1 MSLIF
6 YYPYSLNILYLIQVF
21 ILRYKLNNEL
31 ILAEIEWN
39 KLGAYLKETQILG
52 SIQST
57 LYWDQNT
64 GMPKK
69 GASWRSEQFTYIAK
83 LLHKRNS
90 SEEFANLIK
99 AAQNELK
106 NSEKHSENQS
116 KIQGKKR
123 NIELLIKELKRES
136 NLDPKLV
143 ELLAKAKSK
152 GYQSWQEAKKKSDFG
167 IFLPFFKELIKLRI
181 EEAKQISDKYSSW
194 ETLAQPFEPD
204 LTLKWLNKI
213 FQPLRETIPS
223 MLREIN
229 KSKKYE
235 WDLKPKSQENLCTKL
250 LDEFGRDNDLVV
262 VAKSPHPFSITLGP
276 NDFRITTRVVEGE
289 PFSSFLATAHE
300 WGHSIYEQGL
310 PSQSHQWFAWPLGQ
324 ATSMG
329 IHESQSLFWENRI
342 VKSKSFS
349 KRFFKNFVSEGCSLN
364 NHLELW
370 ESINHMKAGFNRVEA
385 DELTY
390 GLHILIRT
398 ELEINLI
405 ENDLDAKDI
414 PFEWN
419 KRYEELL
426 GIRPPNDSEGCLQDV
441 HWSEGAFGYFPSYLL
456 GHLISA
462 QISAQMEKDIGSID
476 NLIENGEYEKII
488 FWLKNN
494 IHKHGRSLNSMDLVR
509 NVTNKELTADY
520 FINHLRSKINDFY

>member
-1 MSLIF
+1 
-6 YYPYSLNILYLIQVF
+6 
-21 ILRYKLNNEL
+21 
-31 ILAEIEWN
+31 LAEIEWN

-52 SIQST
+52 SIQNT

-69 GASWRSEQFTYIAK
+69 GASWRSEQLTYIAK
-83 LLHKRNS
+83 ILHQRNS
-90 SEEFANLIK
+90 SEEFANFIK
-99 AAQNELK
+99 SASIELLDSEKNFK
-106 NSEKHSENQS
+106 NSQIFQE
-116 KIQGKKR
+116 KKR
-123 NIELLIKELKRES
+123 NIELLEKEYNRQR

-143 ELLAKAKSK
+143 ESLAKVKSK
-152 GYQSWQEAKKKSDFG
+152 GYESWQEAKRKSDFD

-181 EEAKQISDKYSSW
+181 EEAKQISEIYSPW

-204 LTLKWLNKI
+204 LTLKWLNNT
-213 FQPLRETIPS
+213 FQPLREIIPT
-223 MLREIN
+223 LIPEIK
-229 KSKKYE
+229 KSKKNI
-235 WDLKPKSQENLCTKL
+235 WDLSPKSQQNLCSKL
-250 LDEFGRDNDLVV
+250 LDEFGRNKDLVV
-262 VAKSPHPFSITLGP
+262 VAESPHPFSITLGP
-276 NDFRITTRVVEGE
+276 NDYRITNRIVEGE

-324 ATSMG
+324 ATSMAV
-329 IHESQSLFWENRI
+329 HESQSLFWENRI
-342 VKSKSFS
+342 VKSKSFA
-349 KRFFKNFVSEGCSLN
+349 KRFFKHFVSEGCSLKS
-364 NHLELW
+364 HLELW
-370 ESINHMKAGFNRVEA
+370 KSINHLQAGLNRVEA

-398 ELEINLI
+398 ELEIDLI
-405 ENDLDAKDI
+405 QGELEAKDV
-414 PFEWN
+414 PYEWN

-426 GIRPPNDSEGCLQDV
+426 GIRPSNDSEGCLQDV

-462 QISAQMEKDIGSID
+462 QISSQMERDIGLID

-494 IHKHGRSLNSMDLVR
+494 IHKHGRSVNSMELVR
-509 NVTNKELTADY
+509 NITGEELSSDY
-520 FINHLRSKINDFY
+520 FINHLKTKINDFC

>member
-1 MSLIF
+1 M
-6 YYPYSLNILYLIQVF
+6 
-21 ILRYKLNNEL
+21 
-31 ILAEIEWN
+31 AEIEWN

-52 SIQST
+52 SIQNT

-69 GASWRSEQFTYIAK
+69 GASWRSEQLTYIAK
-83 LLHKRNS
+83 ILHQRNS
-90 SEEFANLIK
+90 SEEFANFIK
-99 AAQNELK
+99 SASIELLDC
-106 NSEKHSENQS
+106 ERHSENSQI
-116 KIQGKKR
+116 IQEKKR
-123 NIELLIKELKRES
+123 NIELLEKEYNRQR

-143 ELLAKAKSK
+143 ESLAKAKSK
-152 GYQSWQEAKKKSDFG
+152 GYESWQEAKEKSDFD
-167 IFLPFFKELIKLRI
+167 IFLPFLQELIKLRI
-181 EEAKQISDKYSSW
+181 EEAKQISQIYSPW

-204 LTLKWLNKI
+204 LTLKWLNNT

-223 MLREIN
+223 LLSSIN
-229 KSKKYE
+229 KSKKNS
-235 WDLKPKSQENLCTKL
+235 WDLSPKSQQNLCSKL
-250 LDEFGRDNDLVV
+250 LDEFGRNKDLVV

-276 NDFRITTRVVEGE
+276 NDYRITTRIVEGE

-329 IHESQSLFWENRI
+329 VHESQSLFWENRI

-349 KRFFKNFVSEGCSLN
+349 KRFFKNFVSEGCSLKSY
-364 NHLELW
+364 LELW
-370 ESINHMKAGFNRVEA
+370 KSINHLQAGLNRVEA

-398 ELEINLI
+398 ELEIDLI
-405 ENDLDAKDI
+405 EGDLEAKDI
-414 PFEWN
+414 PYEWN

-426 GIRPPNDSEGCLQDV
+426 GIRPSNDSEGCLQDV

-462 QISAQMEKDIGSID
+462 QISSQMERDIGLID

-488 FWLKNN
+488 FWLRTN
-494 IHKHGRSLNSMDLVR
+494 IHKHGRSVNSMELVR
-509 NVTNKELTADY
+509 NITGEELSSEY
-520 FINHLRSKINDFY
+520 FINHLKTKINDFC

>member
-1 MSLIF
+1 MS
-6 YYPYSLNILYLIQVF
+6 
-21 ILRYKLNNEL
+21 
-31 ILAEIEWN
+31 EIEWN

-69 GASWRSEQFTYIAK
+69 GASWRSEQLTYIAK
-83 LLHKRNS
+83 ILHERNS
-90 SEEFANLIK
+90 SKLFGDLIK
-99 AAQNELK
+99 AAQDELLVCEETLK
-106 NSEKHSENQS
+106 SKEIMNSKA
-116 KIQGKKR
+116 R
-123 NIELLIKELKRES
+123 NIDLLIKEFNRQK

-152 GYQSWQEAKKKSDFG
+152 GYESWQEAKRKSDFK
-167 IFLPFFKELIKLRI
+167 IFLPFFNELIKLRI
-181 EEAKQISDKYSSW
+181 EEAKQISDNHTPW

-204 LTLKWLNKI
+204 LTLDWLNEV
-213 FQPLRETIPS
+213 FQPLKEIIPS
-223 MLREIN
+223 LLSNIN
-229 KSKKYE
+229 ALKKYN
-235 WDLKPKSQENLCTKL
+235 WDLSPKSQQNLCSKL
-250 LDEFGRDNDLVV
+250 LDEFGRDKDLVV

-276 NDFRITTRVVEGE
+276 EDYRITTRIVKGV

-329 IHESQSLFWENRI
+329 VHESQSLFWENRI

-349 KRFFKNFVSEGCSLN
+349 KRFFKHFVSEGCSLN

-370 ESINHMKAGFNRVEA
+370 KSINHLKAGLNRVEA
-385 DELTY
+385 DELSY
-390 GLHILIRT
+390 GMHILIRT
-398 ELEINLI
+398 ELEIDLI
-405 ENDLDAKDI
+405 EGGLEAQDI
-414 PFEWN
+414 PSEWN
-419 KRYEELL
+419 KRYKELL
-426 GIRPPNDSEGCLQDV
+426 GISPSNDAEGCLQDV

-462 QISAQMEKDIGSID
+462 QISSQMEKEIGFID

-488 FWLKNN
+488 LWLKNN
-494 IHKHGRSLNSMDLVR
+494 IHNYGRSVNSMELVR
-509 NVTNKELTADY
+509 NVTSKELTSDY
-520 FINHLRSKINDFY
+520 FINHLRSKINDFC

>member
-1 MSLIF
+1 M
-6 YYPYSLNILYLIQVF
+6 
-21 ILRYKLNNEL
+21 
-31 ILAEIEWN
+31 AEIEWN

-52 SIQST
+52 SIQNT

-69 GASWRSEQFTYIAK
+69 GASWRSEQLTYIAK
-83 LLHKRNS
+83 ILHQRNS
-90 SEEFANLIK
+90 SEEFANFIK
-99 AAQNELK
+99 SASIELLD
-106 NSEKHSENQS
+106 SERHSENPQI
-116 KIQGKKR
+116 IQEKKR
-123 NIELLIKELKRES
+123 NIELLEKEFNRQR

-143 ELLAKAKSK
+143 ESLAKAKSK
-152 GYQSWQEAKKKSDFG
+152 GYESWQEAKEKSDFD
-167 IFLPFFKELIKLRI
+167 IFLPFFEELIKLRI
-181 EEAKQISDKYSSW
+181 EEAKQISEIYSPW

-204 LTLKWLNKI
+204 LTLKWLNNM

-223 MLREIN
+223 LLSAIN
-229 KSKKYE
+229 KSKKNS
-235 WDLKPKSQENLCTKL
+235 WDLSPESQQNLCSKL
-250 LDEFGRDNDLVV
+250 LDEFGRNKDLVV

-276 NDFRITTRVVEGE
+276 NDYRITTRIVEGE

-329 IHESQSLFWENRI
+329 VHESQSLFWENRI

-349 KRFFKNFVSEGCSLN
+349 KRFFKNFVSEGCSLKN
-364 NHLELW
+364 YLELW
-370 ESINHMKAGFNRVEA
+370 KSINHLQAGLNRVEA

-398 ELEINLI
+398 ELEIDLI
-405 ENDLDAKDI
+405 EGGLEAKDI
-414 PFEWN
+414 PYEWN

-426 GIRPPNDSEGCLQDV
+426 GIRPSNDSEGCLQDV

-462 QISAQMEKDIGSID
+462 QISSQMERDIGLID

-488 FWLKNN
+488 LWLKNN
-494 IHKHGRSLNSMDLVR
+494 IHKHGRSVNSMELVR
-509 NVTNKELTADY
+509 NITREELSSEY
-520 FINHLRSKINDFY
+520 FINHLKTKINDFC

>member
-1 MSLIF
+1 
-6 YYPYSLNILYLIQVF
+6 
-21 ILRYKLNNEL
+21 
-31 ILAEIEWN
+31 LAEIEWN

-52 SIQST
+52 SIQNT

-69 GASWRSEQFTYIAK
+69 GASWRSEQLTYIAK
-83 LLHKRNS
+83 ILHQRNS
-90 SEEFANLIK
+90 SEEFANFIK
-99 AAQNELK
+99 SASIELLD
-106 NSEKHSENQS
+106 SERHSENPQI
-116 KIQGKKR
+116 IQEKKR
-123 NIELLIKELKRES
+123 NIELLEKEFNRQR

-143 ELLAKAKSK
+143 ESLAKAKSK
-152 GYQSWQEAKKKSDFG
+152 GYESWQEAKTKSDFA
-167 IFLPFFKELIKLRI
+167 IFLPFFEELIKLRI
-181 EEAKQISDKYSSW
+181 EEAKQISEIYSPW

-204 LTLKWLNKI
+204 LTLKWLNNM

-223 MLREIN
+223 LLSAIN
-229 KSKKYE
+229 KFKKNS
-235 WDLKPKSQENLCTKL
+235 WDLSPESQQNLCSKL
-250 LDEFGRDNDLVV
+250 LDEFGRNKDLVV

-276 NDFRITTRVVEGE
+276 NDYRITTRIVEGE

-329 IHESQSLFWENRI
+329 VHESQSLFWENRI

-349 KRFFKNFVSEGCSLN
+349 KRFFKKFVSEGCALN
-364 NHLELW
+364 NYLELW
-370 ESINHMKAGFNRVEA
+370 KSINHLQAGLNRVEA

-398 ELEINLI
+398 ELEIDLI
-405 ENDLDAKDI
+405 EGDLEAKDI
-414 PFEWN
+414 PYEWN

-426 GIRPPNDSEGCLQDV
+426 GIRPSNDSEGCLQDV

-462 QISAQMEKDIGSID
+462 QISSQMERDIGLID

-494 IHKHGRSLNSMDLVR
+494 IHKHGRSVNSMALVR
-509 NVTNKELTADY
+509 NITGEELSSEY
-520 FINHLRSKINDFY
+520 FINHLKTKINDFC